1 MNKGQST
8 KEMIIEKS
16 ASLFNTRGYAGCSLS
31 DIMKAT
37 GLKKGG
43 IYNHFSNKDEIAL
56 EAFSYSMDKVEAG
69 LAKVTAAVDTD
80 KERLISILDFYKE
93 YAMHPVIEG
102 GCPILNTVVDADETN
117 PALRLLA
124 RRKTERL
131 IRLLELIVRRGQ
143 KQREFRKDINAHAVS
158 LIIFAGI
165 EGALLLTKAF
175 ENQQSMD
182 AMMDCL
188 NSYLEHNLYQ
198 ENTESS

>member
-1 MNKGQST
+1 MT
-8 KEMIIEKS
+8 
-16 ASLFNTRGYAGCSLS
+16 
-31 DIMKAT
+31 AT

-56 EAFSYSMDKVEAG
+56 EAFSYSMDRVEQS

-80 KERLISILDFYKE
+80 KERLIAILDFYKE

-117 PALRLLA
+117 PALSLLA
-124 RRKTERL
+124 RQKTERL
-131 IRLLELIVRRGQ
+131 IRLLELTVRRGQ
-143 KQREFRKDINAHAVS
+143 KQGEFRNDIDAHAVS
-158 LIIFAGI
+158 LTFFAGI

-175 ENQQSMD
+175 DNQESMD
-182 AMMDCL
+182 AMIGCL